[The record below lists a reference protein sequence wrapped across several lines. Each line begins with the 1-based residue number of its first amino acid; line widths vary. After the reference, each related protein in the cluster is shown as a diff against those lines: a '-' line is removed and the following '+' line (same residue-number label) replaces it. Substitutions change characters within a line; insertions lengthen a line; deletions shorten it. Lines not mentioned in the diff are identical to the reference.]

1 MPIVVD
7 PDSGTVATLL
17 AALPSAAQPSA
28 HGVPS
33 GDRLL
38 RWLDEHPM
46 EYVVVVGP
54 SLTLEDAL
62 LLCERLRVSRP
73 ALSLVLVR
81 QQIEAAMLT
90 RAMSAGVRE
99 VVAFG
104 DTQALLGSVSRAE
117 ELHLALRGPGSAA
130 TTGRI
135 VTVFSPKGGVGKTTL
150 AVNLAVA
157 LSRGGAKRVCLVD
170 LDLAFGD
177 VAITLQLLPTHSIEH
192 AIGSEASV
200 DLPLVE
206 SLLTKHEASVMVLAP
221 PSHPDVRERITA
233 LLVSRIL
240 GALRTG
246 FDYIVVD
253 TAPDFDEHTLTALD
267 ETDECVMVATLD
279 LPTLKN
285 VKIGLATLDSL
296 AIAAGHHH
304 VVLNHADEDTGLTIQ
319 QAEQILGRQIQIRMK
334 SSIDVARSTNQGVP
348 IMSSQP
354 EHAVSNAIR
363 ALATQLAGGSSEP
376 FAVADEEHRRQRR
389 SSRRMKLR
397 R

>member
-7 PDSGTVATLL
+7 PDSSAVAALL
-17 AALPSAAQPSA
+17 AALPSSAQPSS

-38 RWLDEHPM
+38 RWLDEHPT
-46 EYVVVVGP
+46 EYVVVIGP
-54 SLTLEDAL
+54 TMPLEEAL
-62 LLCERLRVSRP
+62 LLCEGLRVARP
-73 ALSLVLVR
+73 TLSLVLVR
-81 QQIEAAMLT
+81 AQLESAMLT
-90 RAMSAGVRE
+90 RAMSSGVRE
-99 VVAFG
+99 VVALG
-104 DTQALLGSVSRAE
+104 DTAGLLGSVGRAE
-117 ELHLALRGPGSAA
+117 ELHLALRGPGSAGPA
-130 TTGRI
+130 GRI

-157 LSRGGAKRVCLVD
+157 LSKGGVKRVCLVD

-192 AIGSEASV
+192 AIGSEAAV

-206 SLLTKHEASVMVLAP
+206 GLLTRHEASIMVLAP

-240 GALRTG
+240 AALRTG

-267 ETDECVMVATLD
+267 ESDECVMVATLD

-296 AIAAGHHH
+296 AIASGHHH

-319 QAEQILGRQIQIRMK
+319 QAEEILARRIQVRMQT
-334 SSIDVARSTNQGVP
+334 SIDVARSTNQGVP

-363 ALATQLAGGSSEP
+363 GLAAQLAGGAADP
-376 FAVADEEHRRQRR
+376 FAVAEEDPRRRR
-389 SSRRMKLR
+389 SGRRMKLR

>member
-7 PDSGTVATLL
+7 PDSGAVAALLATLP
-17 AALPSAAQPSA
+17 ATAQGSA
-28 HGVPS
+28 HGVPN
-33 GDRLL
+33 GERLL
-38 RWLDEHPM
+38 RWLDEHPT
-46 EYVVVVGP
+46 EYVVVIGP
-54 SLTLEDAL
+54 SIPLEEAL
-62 LLCERLRVSRP
+62 LLCERLRVTRP

-81 QQIEAAMLT
+81 PKLEAAMLT
-90 RAMSAGVRE
+90 RAMAAGVRE
-99 VVAFG
+99 VVAVG
-104 DTQALLGSVSRAE
+104 DTAGLLGSVSRAE
-117 ELHLALRGPGSAA
+117 ELHLALRGPGSAGPS
-130 TTGRI
+130 GRI

-157 LSRGGAKRVCLVD
+157 LSKGGTKQVCLVD

-192 AIGSEASV
+192 AIGSEMAV
-200 DLPLVE
+200 DLPLVQ
-206 SLLTKHEASVMVLAP
+206 SLLTKHEASIMVLAP
-221 PSHPDVRERITA
+221 PNHPDVRERITA

-304 VVLNHADEDTGLTIQ
+304 VVLNHADEDTGLSIQ
-319 QAEQILGRQIQIRMK
+319 QAEEILGRTIQVRMQ
-334 SSIDVARSTNQGVP
+334 SSIDVARSTNLGVP

-354 EHAVSNAIR
+354 DHAVSNAIR
-363 ALATQLAGGSSEP
+363 GLAAQLAGGTGEP
-376 FAVADEEHRRQRR
+376 HAVVEDDRPSRR

>member
-17 AALPSAAQPSA
+17 ATLPATAQPTA

-38 RWLDEHPM
+38 RWLDEHPA
-46 EYVVVVGP
+46 EYVVVLGP
-54 SLTLEDAL
+54 TLPLEEAL
-62 LLCERLRVSRP
+62 LLGEGLRVSRP

-81 QQIEAAMLT
+81 DRLDAAMLT
-90 RAMSAGVRE
+90 RAMAAGVRE
-99 VVAFG
+99 VVALG
-104 DTQALLGSVSRAE
+104 DPDGLAASVARAE
-117 ELHLALRGPGSAA
+117 ELHEALRGPGS
-130 TTGRI
+130 TGPAGKTI
-135 VTVFSPKGGVGKTTL
+135 TVFSPKGGVGKTTL
-150 AVNLAVA
+150 AVNLAIA
-157 LSRGGAKRVCLVD
+157 LSRGGAHRVCLVD

-192 AIGSEASV
+192 AIGSESVV

-206 SLLTKHEASVMVLAP
+206 ALLTRHESVMVLAP
-221 PSHPDVRERITA
+221 PNHPDVRERITA

-246 FDYIVVD
+246 FDFIVVD

-285 VKIGLATLDSL
+285 VKIGLSTLDSL

-304 VVLNHADEDTGLTIQ
+304 VVLNHADEDTGLTVR
-319 QAEQILGRQIQIRMK
+319 QAEEILARRIVVRMPT
-334 SSIDVARSTNQGVP
+334 SIDVARSTNQGVP
-348 IMSSQP
+348 IMTSQP
-354 EHAVSNAIR
+354 DHAVSTAIR
-363 ALATQLAGGSSEP
+363 ALAVQLSGGPAPLPDDAS
-376 FAVADEEHRRQRR
+376 ADGHARRRTPR
-389 SSRRMKLR
+389 LMKLR

>member
-7 PDSGTVATLL
+7 PDSSAVAALL
-17 AALPSAAQPSA
+17 AALPSSAQPSS
-28 HGVPS
+28 HGVAS

-38 RWLDEHPM
+38 RWLDEHPT
-46 EYVVVVGP
+46 EYVVVIGP
-54 SLTLEDAL
+54 NVPLEEAL
-62 LLCERLRVSRP
+62 LLCEGLRVARP

-81 QQIEAAMLT
+81 AQLESAMLT
-90 RAMSAGVRE
+90 RAMSSGVRE
-99 VVAFG
+99 VVALG
-104 DTQALLGSVSRAE
+104 DTPGLLGSVGRAE
-117 ELHLALRGPGSAA
+117 ELHLALRGPGSAGPA
-130 TTGRI
+130 GRI

-157 LSRGGAKRVCLVD
+157 LSKGGAKRVCLVD

-192 AIGSEASV
+192 AIGSESAV

-206 SLLTKHEASVMVLAP
+206 GLLTRHEASVMVLAP

-240 GALRTG
+240 AALRTG

-267 ETDECVMVATLD
+267 ESDECVMVATLD

-304 VVLNHADEDTGLTIQ
+304 VVLNHADEDTGLTVQ
-319 QAEQILGRQIQIRMK
+319 QAEEILARRIQVRMQ

-354 EHAVSNAIR
+354 EHAVSSAIR
-363 ALATQLAGGSSEP
+363 GLATQLSGGASGP
-376 FAVADEEHRRQRR
+376 FGVADEDHGRRRR
-389 SSRRMKLR
+389 ASRRMKLR